1 MANTKWKTSA
11 AEKLNRKQKQKLE
24 VKMEETDHKNEEE
37 RKQTEEEAQVGE
49 DMTEE
54 GWRRRHVEQPIE
66 NKGKP
71 ASQVAKN

>member
-1 MANTKWKTSA
+1 
-11 AEKLNRKQKQKLE
+11 
-24 VKMEETDHKNEEE
+24 MEETDHKNEEE

-66 NKGKP
+66 
-71 ASQVAKN
+71 

>member
-1 MANTKWKTSA
+1 
-11 AEKLNRKQKQKLE
+11 
-24 VKMEETDHKNEEE
+24 MEETDHKNEEE

-71 ASQVAKN
+71 ASQAAKN